1 MISQHHTCE
10 EKKEKHISD
19 LSLLHHR
26 HYLITQKE
34 LTEMI
39 LTSL

>member
-19 LSLLHHR
+19 SLLLHRR

-34 LTEMI
+34 LIEVI
-39 LTSL
+39 LMSL